1 MLYENIYYICDIK
14 YYTLYIKYD
23 ILNTK
28 YQILNIINNKEY
40 IILYDMCVRVL

>member
-40 IILYDMCVRVL
+40 IIYYII

>member
-1 MLYENIYYICDIK
+1 MKIFIICDIK

-40 IILYDMCVRVL
+40 IIYYII